1 MNLNSFTAFII
12 TITFSLYIA
21 LPEVLMLEI
30 GRYMNHTDK
39 QILDHLLDPIR
50 YDHRT
55 RPAVKTVVNVSVL
68 LLTLSSPDESSVT
81 YEIGFIM
88 LQMWDDPRVGFEDGG
103 KHKYLNAL
111 MHANM
116 LWMPDTYFIKHG
128 EFKYPLDR
136 FDPIHIALKIYP
148 NGTVIYTTRRNMI
161 LTCEGNLKIFPF
173 DSPKCF
179 FAIESISHES
189 EQLELRWDTKVSI
202 KAADSI
208 KTMNAYMMRNE
219 THICNNR
226 HTWRSEYSCLSVL
239 LVFSRDKSFYFST
252 VFVPGMVLVTSS
264 FISFWL
270 DVNAVPA
277 RVMIAV
283 TTMLNFCTTT
293 NSFRSKLP
301 VVSDLTAMN
310 LWDFVCMFFIYASMI
325 EFIIVNYLHRKLPHP
340 SRPNSGDRQS
350 TGGMSDYH
358 HSFRHQPNS
367 RKLVDSGLFQSDHIQ
382 ITQNK
387 EEIELK
393 APLVEGE
400 DPSVPPLINQSNHR
414 QQRPNRNRSF
424 SDINQLHS
432 PFRAPASGS
441 TSFHEDERLRATA
454 SVFAWLRR
462 PQILRS
468 TELTSRARMAR
479 SIDHISK
486 TVFTL
491 LFGLFSFFYF
501 LTYAVIKPAQLDDW
515 IENEFELPS
524 KTN

>member
-1 MNLNSFTAFII
+1 MNNDWDRSGL
-12 TITFSLYIA
+12 
-21 LPEVLMLEI
+21 
-30 GRYMNHTDK
+30 
-39 QILDHLLDPIR
+39 
-50 YDHRT
+50 
-55 RPAVKTVVNVSVL
+55 
-68 LLTLSSPDESSVT
+68 LSSHWILYPKD
-81 YEIGFIM
+81 YEVYTLLGS
-88 LQMWDDPRVGFEDGG
+88 LQFQDGG
-103 KHKYLNAL
+103 RHKYLNAL
-111 MHANM
+111 MHAEM

-136 FDPIHIALKIYP
+136 FDPIHISLKIYP
-148 NGTVIYTTRRNMI
+148 NGTVIYVTRRNMI
-161 LTCEGNLKIFPF
+161 LTCEGNLRIFPF

-179 FAIESISHES
+179 FAIESISHERD
-189 EQLELRWDTKVSI
+189 QLELRWDKIVAI
-202 KAADSI
+202 KASESL

-219 THICNNR
+219 TNKCNKK
-226 HTWRSEYSCLSVL
+226 HTWRREYSCLSVL

-325 EFIIVNYLHRKLPHP
+325 EFIIVNYLHRKLPHG

-350 TGGMSDYH
+350 FGGQSDYY

-367 RKLVDSGLFQSDHIQ
+367 RKLDSALFQSDHVP
-382 ITQNK
+382 ITQNRD
-387 EEIELK
+387 EFELK

-400 DPSVPPLINQSNHR
+400 DPSVTSQINHR
-414 QQRPNRNRSF
+414 HHKSDRNRSM
-424 SDINQLHS
+424 SDIHQQHS
-432 PFRAPASGS
+432 PYRAPPSATASL
-441 TSFHEDERLRATA
+441 HEDDRLRAAA

-462 PQILRS
+462 PQLFRS
-468 TELTSRARMAR
+468 TELTSRARLAR

-486 TVFTL
+486 TVFVL
-491 LFGLFSFFYF
+491 LFCLFSFFYF
-501 LTYAVIKPAQLDDW
+501 LTYAIIKPAQLDDW
-515 IENEFELPS
+515 IENEFEAQTDDLDS
-524 KTN
+524 NSQSTLDIH